1 MELTKEF
8 IKSCNKPSILRE
20 FLLQAMDQIDA
31 MEAENRW
38 HRCDKPNSDGLYDLP
53 PESGEYVIQYECN
66 GKKYVTSATY
76 EADYNDWNELC
87 HGSNVIQWR
96 ELPHPKE

>member
-8 IKSCNKPSILRE
+8 VKSCRSAGLLRD
-20 FLLQAMDQIDA
+20 FLLQAMDQIDV

-53 PESGEYVIQYECN
+53 PESGEYVIQYELN

-87 HGSNVIQWR
+87 YGSNVIQWR

>member
-8 IKSCNKPSILRE
+8 VKRCNKSSILRD
-20 FLLQAMDQIDA
+20 FLLQAM
-31 MEAENRW
+31 EAENMW

-87 HGSNVIQWR
+87 YGSNVIQWR